1 MAEVID
7 YTTAVLERRLQDH
20 LNRGDNDLAEVLS
33 SLLDGYLD
41 GIFEVKWVDGDPR
54 FKIREGLDQADLDA
68 YHSSIVD
75 DEDEDD
81 DEDE

>member
-1 MAEVID
+1 MAELID
-7 YTTAVLERRLQDH
+7 YTTEALERRLLDH

-33 SLLDGYLD
+33 SLLEGYLD

-68 YHSSIVD
+68 YHGSIARAD
-75 DEDEDD
+75 DEDED
-81 DEDE
+81 E